1 MADEKARRSI
11 RAEVAQAREARRRA
25 AATEASSG
33 RPRDVLAAAGL
44 GALAAF
50 SRGGL
55 ELELAC
61 TAPGLPSWTPAL
73 EAWAFALTR
82 ANMRALYEQ
91 AAKRD
96 SSWRWRDARKREEL
110 FHAESRFLV
119 ARERRRPRPPAAD
132 DAGGEEGRAAPSL
145 APRADADAGPA
156 AGAATAAAAAAAT
169 AMGAGGGGGGG
180 GGGGAAADKAKAE
193 AGAGDDDAAPGAPVA
208 FLCFRFMLDGPLEVL
223 YVYELQLEERAQR
236 RGLGRHL
243 MMTAE
248 LAARKLGMSSVML
261 TVLKANAAARDFY
274 TLKMKYAVDDDS
286 PSKCGVPDAEYEILS
301 KVVDK
306 SAHAASLK
314 LVEEGAIVL

>member
-1 MADEKARRSI
+1 
-11 RAEVAQAREARRRA
+11 
-25 AATEASSG
+25 
-33 RPRDVLAAAGL
+33 VLAAAGL

-110 FHAESRFLV
+110 FDAESRFLV

-132 DAGGEEGRAAPSL
+132 DASGEGRAAPPL
-145 APRADADAGPA
+145 AAQADADAVPA
-156 AGAATAAAAAAAT
+156 AGAATAAATLATAAT
-169 AMGAGGGGGGG
+169 GAGGGGSGSAGV
-180 GGGGAAADKAKAE
+180 GAAGVATAE
-193 AGAGDDDAAPGAPVA
+193 EDAAPGAPVA

-306 SAHAASLK
+306 AAHAASMK